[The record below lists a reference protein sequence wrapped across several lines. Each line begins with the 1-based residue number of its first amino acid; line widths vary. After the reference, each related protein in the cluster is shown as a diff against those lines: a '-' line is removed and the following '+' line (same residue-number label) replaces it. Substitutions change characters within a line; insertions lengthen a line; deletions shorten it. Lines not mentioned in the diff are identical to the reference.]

1 MKIFFNS
8 SMPRSCSTLMQNI
21 LGNNPDFHATPT
33 SGLLEM
39 LNASKRVYTLSP
51 VMKAQDELEMKKAF
65 LTYCRYALQGFY
77 EGITD
82 KKYVIDKSRGWS
94 INSPFLES
102 FYPNPKIIC
111 VVRDLRDIVASME
124 KNYRKNPLLWDPSLD
139 EKEPKG
145 TSVSQRITL
154 WMNHKSKPVG
164 DTLTKLNEVI
174 FRNLDKNI
182 LFVKSEELLANPDKE
197 MRRVY
202 DYLEIPYY
210 KIDYDNV
217 KQVTYEDD
225 KFHGRY
231 GDHKIK
237 SKISP
242 HTSNYKEVIGEY
254 IGDQIYEKNKWYF
267 DYFNYKK

>member
-21 LGNNPDFHATPT
+21 LGNNPEFYATPT
-33 SGLLEM
+33 SGVLEM
-39 LNASKRVYTLSP
+39 INASKKVYTLSS
-51 VMKAQDELEMKKAF
+51 VIKAQDELQMKKGF
-65 LTYCRYALQGFY
+65 LTYSRYALQGFY

-82 KKYVIDKSRGWS
+82 KKYVIDKCRGWA
-94 INSPFLES
+94 INIPFLES
-102 FYPNPKIIC
+102 FYPNPKVIC
-111 VVRDLRDIVASME
+111 VVRDLRDIISSME
-124 KNYRKNPLLWDPSLD
+124 KNYRKDPSLWDISLD
-139 EKEPKG
+139 EKEPRG
-145 TSVSQRITL
+145 SNLSQRITM
-154 WMNHKSKPVG
+154 WMHPKSKPVG
-164 DTLTKLNEVI
+164 DTLAKLNEVI
-174 FRNLDKNI
+174 FRGIDKNM
-182 LFVKSEELLANPDKE
+182 LFVKSEELLSNPDKE

-210 KIDYDNV
+210 KIDYNDV

-237 SKISP
+237 SQILP
-242 HTSNYKEVIGEY
+242 HTSNYKSIIGEY
-254 IGDQIYEKNKWYF
+254 IGDQLYEKNKWYF